1 MPLLQALVLMSCFMP
16 CHKNSQSEYRKAFV
30 HSRVS
35 QPTFPS
41 CTALRVLATVL
52 PKAWYKRVMLHF
64 RVVHHIISHLSLVYR
79 DNTRDSSMAYHS
91 KALHSYNHLQSW
103 TNTPLGQFLDFKFS
117 QRDNSLHYVSVP
129 RTFVHDCI
137 VWYTLWNESRFQFK
151 VWNVSENFTHQTIN
165 IRVPR
170 TTKVNFQE
178 ALIYLSSVNSFL
190 HHCRIDRLF
199 TSRGPD
205 ILRPFSETS
214 SRSSA
219 DRFSPSWVEKV

>member
-1 MPLLQALVLMSCFMP
+1 MSCFMP

-103 TNTPLGQFLDFKFS
+103 TNTPLGQFWTLNSVKEIIHYITSASQGLLSTTVLSDTHCETNLAFSSKFGMYQKTS
-117 QRDNSLHYVSVP
+117 HTKQSTFEYHEQR
-129 RTFVHDCI
+129 R
-137 VWYTLWNESRFQFK
+137 
-151 VWNVSENFTHQTIN
+151 
-165 IRVPR
+165 
-170 TTKVNFQE
+170 
-178 ALIYLSSVNSFL
+178 
-190 HHCRIDRLF
+190 
-199 TSRGPD
+199 
-205 ILRPFSETS
+205 
-214 SRSSA
+214 
-219 DRFSPSWVEKV
+219 